1 MLELNITEA
10 VETLLVSII
19 KKSKRIE
26 ESERW
31 LNSKLRIK
39 GVESGG
45 RLCYLGRSKGSS
57 RGMEGGKDE
66 LHFDGLLLLV
76 VYL

>member
-26 ESERW
+26 ESKRR
-31 LNSKLRIK
+31 LNSELTLES
-39 GVESGG
+39 VEGSGG
-45 RLCYLGRSKGSS
+45 LNNLGRSEISS
-57 RGMEGGKDE
+57 GGKKGCKDK
-66 LHFDGLLLLV
+66 LHFDLLCWIRL
-76 VYL
+76 